1 MNNFSGYQSFYLLY
15 QNIMLYGPRP
25 ANRTA
30 SRGMSRK
37 KKKGVTFG
45 KPHIVGFFKNRKSY
59 VVKGVVESKKS
70 NGSKVYRFPSG
81 TIDTGSLK
89 TKL

>member
-1 MNNFSGYQSFYLLY
+1 MSNFSGYQSFYSLY

-37 KKKGVTFG
+37 KKKGATFRQS
-45 KPHIVGFFKNRKSY
+45 HIVGFFKNRKSS
-59 VVKGVVESKKS
+59 VVKGLVELKTS
-70 NGSKVYRFPSG
+70 NCSKVYRLPSG
-81 TIDTGSLK
+81 TIDKGSLK